1 MRLKSSWVSL
11 LVVVVA
17 GLIISSNLQWSF
29 AEVSAVSARQMLA
42 HGNERFAHDH
52 ARSPH
57 RNESR
62 RIETAREG
70 QTPFATVVSC
80 ADSRVPVEIVFDRGI
95 GDIFVVRD
103 AGNVCGPIEI
113 GSVEY
118 AVEHVHTPLVV
129 VMGHTHCGAVIA
141 AVQGGHAHGSVETI
155 LDKVRPAVA
164 EVRQDHPDLKGD
176 GLVIAATRAN
186 VWHSMRDLIA
196 GSQIIREALNKRRI
210 EVVGAVY
217 DVETGRVTWLG
228 PHPRE
233 KSLLTAASDQNMQ
246 LPESGVTHDQH

>member
-1 MRLKSSWVSL
+1 MERFWNAVWVI
-11 LVVVVA
+11 VVA
-17 GLIISSNLQWSF
+17 SLVIGSSLQQAG

-42 HGNERFAHDH
+42 RGNERFSHDR

-57 RNESR
+57 RNEAR
-62 RIETAREG
+62 RIETAKEG

-118 AVEHVHTPLVV
+118 AVEHVHTRLVV

-186 VWHSMRDLIA
+186 VRRSMRDLIT
-196 GSQIIREALNKRRI
+196 GSQIIREALGKRQI
-210 EVVGAVY
+210 QVIGAVY
-217 DVETGRVTWLG
+217 GVETGRVTWLG

-233 KSLLTAASDQNMQ
+233 RNLLTAASDQNMQ